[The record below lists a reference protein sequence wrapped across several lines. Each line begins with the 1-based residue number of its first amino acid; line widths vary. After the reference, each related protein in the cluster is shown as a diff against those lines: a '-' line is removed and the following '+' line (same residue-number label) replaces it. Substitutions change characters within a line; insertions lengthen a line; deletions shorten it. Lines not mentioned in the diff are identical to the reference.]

1 MAGQGTGLLAGQVV
15 VVVVLI
21 LDGVEKTNNV
31 GVGWKVLM
39 PRRDWLEPQEQ
50 KVPEIK
56 TL

>member
-1 MAGQGTGLLAGQVV
+1 M
-15 VVVVLI
+15 I

-50 KVPEIK
+50 EVPEIK
-56 TL
+56 NLILYVQEVVTHIK